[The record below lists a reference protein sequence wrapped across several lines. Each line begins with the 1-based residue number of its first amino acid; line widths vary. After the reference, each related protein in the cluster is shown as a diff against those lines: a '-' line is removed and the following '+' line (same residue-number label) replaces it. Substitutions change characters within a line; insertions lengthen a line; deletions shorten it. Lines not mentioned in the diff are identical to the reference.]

1 MVFGGFLK
9 RSLLISLAFVISVS
23 AVLPLLVSPVG
34 AANIND
40 ASPTDEAKSASYY
53 RTLRTCINNEMN
65 TTIQLTGSD
74 NGVAAPSKWFTDN
87 NAYGYV
93 FPDGKMDCKKIV
105 PLAMTLWGYGNDYSA
120 FLRILG
126 FTYNASDAKW
136 TVANRDNLRNKFD
149 SAIQAKYYGV
159 NFAGEPTQSG
169 AARYVM
175 FLNAFQKAC
184 NAKSLGAVS
193 AVTNTSYKAWL
204 NDSTAERGTQV
215 SEETANIPGT
225 KDGSYVYL
233 SKVDIIDP
241 ATGTKVQQAYAY
253 QASSTVTNAGWNGD
267 GATTNGD
274 VRMYGYHNAAVE
286 RSCHQIQ
293 KGITENADAFR
304 AWKQAN
310 PETVIVAPIDTPGTT
325 PGTPGVG
332 DETAPSCAIEG
343 IGWIVCP
350 AINALAYI
358 ADGSFNFL
366 ADSFLKTDPRVFNT
380 EDGTYK
386 AWAIMRNVANILFVI
401 AFLFIVFSQ
410 LTGVG
415 ISNYG
420 VKKMLPRIVVAAILV
435 NLSYFISQL
444 AIDVSNILGYSIRDV
459 FDSIVNQIREIPTGN
474 SAEEMSVLAAGDG
487 GFVSLAGS
495 ILAIAGGAAAL
506 YLMLSAFG
514 PILLAAVLALVL
526 IFFILLARQAIIVL
540 LVVLSPLAFV
550 AFLLPNTQSLF
561 KQWRKILTAM
571 LMLFPIIAL
580 VYGASALAST
590 LLGKSFSGIGGTD
603 SAMFGQIISAGILVL
618 PLFAV
623 PVLLKKSLDSVPEVG
638 KFANKWASK
647 GFAGVGGK
655 VREGS
660 RNSYV
665 GRGNAI
671 RKQGRQIYSDRK
683 FASNVSKG
691 GIGALAAKG
700 LAITPKGRYARN
712 TVGRIA
718 DEASEKAFENDIS
731 AMAVSLKNTHI
742 NPDTQIDDIAGEL
755 TSAIAS
761 GDKVKARA
769 AQSILLNSG
778 GAGLDT
784 LHRTLEAAS
793 TSNPNMRNSE
803 VGISL
808 RNALNNAGLKGKD
821 NALASF
827 AYDSENSLAQLR
839 QSSGTFKSLSSVELA
854 GQRKHVLED
863 AVKNN
868 AISPEQA
875 KAVLADNV
883 SKDMD
888 PSKKALFQA
897 VANLATPG
905 GTPPPPAAG
914 TGGTR
919 PPSGGPSPSSGGT
932 SAPSSAPGASF
943 TAGATPGSTTF
954 TQSTGGPSAPTGG
967 TQQTAGA
974 AASQPTEVIVNPA
987 TAAAD
992 GGLYRINSAGTPIR
1006 PRNSSKKN
1014 DGAPIGK
1021 KQAAIIDANADLIN
1035 GGARAQAAA
1044 AAAQAASLSRGET
1057 FDQAKAAADDAYR
1070 KNGGA

>member
-9 RSLLISLAFVISVS
+9 RSLLLSLAFVISVS
-23 AVLPLLVSPVG
+23 ALLPLFVSPVG

-93 FPDGKMDCKKIV
+93 YPSGKMDCKKIV
-105 PLAMTLWGYGNDYSA
+105 PLAMTLWGFGSDYSS
-120 FLRILG
+120 FLRTLG

-149 SAIQAKYYGV
+149 SAVQAKYYGI

-184 NAKSLGAVS
+184 NAKDLGAIS
-193 AVTNTSYKAWL
+193 SITNTSYRAWL
-204 NDSTAERGTQV
+204 GDSTSEKGTQV

-225 KDGSYVYL
+225 KDGSYVYFA
-233 SKVDIIDP
+233 KVYVIDP
-241 ATGTKVQQAYAY
+241 ATGARVEHGYAY
-253 QASSTVTNAGWNGD
+253 QASSSVTNAGWNGE
-267 GATTNGD
+267 GATSNGD

-293 KGITENADAFR
+293 KGISENAAAFL
-304 AWKQAN
+304 AWQRAN
-310 PETVIVAPIDTPGTT
+310 PETVVDVPVTT
-325 PGTPGVG
+325 PDTTAPGEP

-366 ADSFLKTDPRVFNT
+366 ADSFLRTDPRVFNT

-487 GFVSLAGS
+487 GFVTLAGS

-526 IFFILLARQAIIVL
+526 IFFILLARQAVIVL

-700 LAITPKGRYARN
+700 LAITPKGKYARS

-731 AMAVSLKNTHI
+731 AMAVSLKNTHN
-742 NPDTQIDDIAGEL
+742 NPDTQIDDVAAEL

-784 LHRTLEAAS
+784 LHRTLEAA
-793 TSNPNMRNSE
+793 TVSNPNMRNSE
-803 VGISL
+803 VGVSL
-808 RNALNNAGLKGKD
+808 RTALNNAGLKGKD

-827 AYDSENSLAQLR
+827 AYSDKSLSDLR
-839 QSSGTFKSLSSVELA
+839 QDRSTFKSLNSVELA
-854 GQRKHVLED
+854 GQRTHVLEE

-875 KAVLADNV
+875 QAVLADNV

-897 VANLATPG
+897 VANLASSG
-905 GTPPPPAAG
+905 GTTPPPAG
-914 TGGTR
+914 AGGTR
-919 PPSGGPSPSSGGT
+919 PPSGGPSSGGG
-932 SAPSSAPGASF
+932 SSAPTGGATF
-943 TAGATPGSTTF
+943 TAGATPGSTSF
-954 TQSTGGPSAPTGG
+954 TQPTGGPSAPTGG

-1044 AAAQAASLSRGET
+1044 AAAQAASLGRGET

>member
-1 MVFGGFLK
+1 
-9 RSLLISLAFVISVS
+9 
-23 AVLPLLVSPVG
+23 
-34 AANIND
+34 
-40 ASPTDEAKSASYY
+40 
-53 RTLRTCINNEMN
+53 
-65 TTIQLTGSD
+65 
-74 NGVAAPSKWFTDN
+74 
-87 NAYGYV
+87 
-93 FPDGKMDCKKIV
+93 
-105 PLAMTLWGYGNDYSA
+105 
-120 FLRILG
+120 
-126 FTYNASDAKW
+126 
-136 TVANRDNLRNKFD
+136 
-149 SAIQAKYYGV
+149 
-159 NFAGEPTQSG
+159 
-169 AARYVM
+169 
-175 FLNAFQKAC
+175 
-184 NAKSLGAVS
+184 
-193 AVTNTSYKAWL
+193 
-204 NDSTAERGTQV
+204 
-215 SEETANIPGT
+215 
-225 KDGSYVYL
+225 
-233 SKVDIIDP
+233 
-241 ATGTKVQQAYAY
+241 
-253 QASSTVTNAGWNGD
+253 
-267 GATTNGD
+267 
-274 VRMYGYHNAAVE
+274 
-286 RSCHQIQ
+286 
-293 KGITENADAFR
+293 
-304 AWKQAN
+304 
-310 PETVIVAPIDTPGTT
+310 
-325 PGTPGVG
+325 
-332 DETAPSCAIEG
+332 
-343 IGWIVCP
+343 
-350 AINALAYI
+350 
-358 ADGSFNFL
+358 
-366 ADSFLKTDPRVFNT
+366 
-380 EDGTYK
+380 
-386 AWAIMRNVANILFVI
+386 
-401 AFLFIVFSQ
+401 
-410 LTGVG
+410 
-415 ISNYG
+415 
-420 VKKMLPRIVVAAILV
+420 
-435 NLSYFISQL
+435 
-444 AIDVSNILGYSIRDV
+444 
-459 FDSIVNQIREIPTGN
+459 
-474 SAEEMSVLAAGDG
+474 
-487 GFVSLAGS
+487 
-495 ILAIAGGAAAL
+495 
-506 YLMLSAFG
+506 
-514 PILLAAVLALVL
+514 
-526 IFFILLARQAIIVL
+526 
-540 LVVLSPLAFV
+540 
-550 AFLLPNTQSLF
+550 
-561 KQWRKILTAM
+561 
-571 LMLFPIIAL
+571 LFPIIAL

-655 VREGS
+655 VRESS

-784 LHRTLEAAS
+784 LHKTLDAAS
-793 TSNPNMRNSE
+793 TSNPNMRGSE

-827 AYDSENSLAQLR
+827 AYDSEQSLSQLR
-839 QSSGTFKSLSSVELA
+839 QSSGTFKGLSSVELA

-875 KAVLADNV
+875 QAVLADNV

-897 VANLATPG
+897 VANLATPRG
-905 GTPPPPAAG
+905 TTPPPPAGG

-919 PPSGGPSPSSGGT
+919 PPFGGPTPTSGGT
-932 SAPSSAPGASF
+932 STPSGAPGATF
-943 TAGATPGSTTF
+943 AAGATAGSASF
-954 TQSTGGPSAPTGG
+954 TQPTGGPSTPTGG

-974 AASQPTEVIVNPA
+974 TASAQPTEVIVNPA

-1044 AAAQAASLSRGET
+1044 AAAQAASLGRGET

>member
-1 MVFGGFLK
+1 MVIGGFLK
-9 RSLLISLAFVISVS
+9 RSLLFALAFTISVS
-23 AVLPLLVSPVG
+23 AVLPLLTSPVG

-65 TTIQLTGSD
+65 TTIQLTGVD
-74 NGVAAPSKWFTDN
+74 NGVAPPSKWFTDN

-93 FPDGKMDCKKIV
+93 YKEGKMDCKAIV
-105 PLAMTLWGYGNDYSA
+105 PLAMTLWGFGKDYSS
-120 FLRILG
+120 FLKTLG
-126 FTYNASDAKW
+126 FTYDASSAKW

-149 SAIQAKYYGV
+149 SAVQAKYYGI

-184 NAKSLGAVS
+184 NAKDLGAVS
-193 AVTNTSYKAWL
+193 SVTNTSYRAWL
-204 NDSTAERGTQV
+204 GDSTAERGAQV

-225 KDGSYVYL
+225 KDGSYVYF
-233 SKVDIIDP
+233 SKVTIVDP
-241 ATGTKVQQAYAY
+241 VTKAKVEHAYAY
-253 QASSTVTNAGWNGD
+253 QASSSVTNAGWNGD
-267 GATTNGD
+267 GATTNGN

-286 RSCHQIQ
+286 RSCHEIQ
-293 KGITENADAFR
+293 KGITENVDAFL
-304 AWKQAN
+304 AWQRSN
-310 PETVIVAPIDTPGTT
+310 PETVVDVPITDTNTT
-325 PGTPGVG
+325 PPG
-332 DETAPSCAIEG
+332 EAESTAPSCAIEG
-343 IGWIVCP
+343 IGWVVCP
-350 AINALAYI
+350 AINALAAI

-366 ADSFLKTDPRVFNT
+366 ADSFLRTDPNLFNT

-386 AWAIMRNVANILFVI
+386 AWAIMRNLANILFVI

-435 NLSYFISQL
+435 NVSYFISQL

-459 FDSIVNQIREIPTGN
+459 FDSIVNQVREVPTGN

-495 ILAIAGGAAAL
+495 VLAIAGGAAAL

-526 IFFILLARQAIIVL
+526 IFFILLARQAIVVL

-580 VYGASALAST
+580 VYGGSSLVSA
-590 LLGKSFSGIGGTD
+590 LLGKSFTGIGEAGTS

-647 GFAGVGGK
+647 GFAGFGGK

-700 LAITPKGRYARN
+700 VAFTPKGKYARG

-731 AMAVSLKNTHI
+731 AMAVSLKNTHN
-742 NPDTQIDDIAGEL
+742 NPDTQIDDVAAEL

-784 LHRTLEAAS
+784 LHKTLEAAS
-793 TSNPNMRNSE
+793 TSNPAMRNSE
-803 VGISL
+803 VGVSL
-808 RNALNNAGLKGKD
+808 RTALNNAGLKSKD
-821 NALASF
+821 NAMATW
-827 AYDSENSLAQLR
+827 AYSDNTFESIRN
-839 QSSGTFKSLSSVELA
+839 GTATTTVQKPDGTTEVKKVSAIQGLNSVELA
-854 GQRKHVLED
+854 GQRGRVVEAAKHLITPD
-863 AVKNN
+863 
-868 AISPEQA
+868 QA
-875 KAVLADNV
+875 AAVLADNV

-888 PSKKALFQA
+888 PGKKALFEEIKA
-897 VANLATPG
+897 GKYYSGSATA
-905 GTPPPPAAG
+905 T
-914 TGGTR
+914 
-919 PPSGGPSPSSGGT
+919 PSPSGT
-932 SAPSSAPGASF
+932 STPSQGGVS
-943 TAGATPGSTTF
+943 TP
-954 TQSTGGPSAPTGG
+954 TGTPTPTGG
-967 TQQTAGA
+967 TQQTAGT
-974 AASQPTEVIVNPA
+974 AASNPTVTAPISTNIQPTEVTVNPA

-992 GGLYRINSAGTPIR
+992 GGLYRVNSAGTPIR
-1006 PRNSSKKN
+1006 PKNSSKKN
-1014 DGAPIGK
+1014 DGAPIGAR
-1021 KQAAIIDANADLIN
+1021 QAAIIDANADLIN

-1044 AAAQAASLSRGET
+1044 AAAQAASLGRGET

>member
-1 MVFGGFLK
+1 MVFNVFLK
-9 RSLLISLAFVISVS
+9 RSLLLSLAFVISVS

-40 ASPTDEAKSASYY
+40 ATPTDEAKSASYY

-74 NGVAAPSKWFTDN
+74 NGVAPPSKWFTDN

-93 FPDGKMDCKKIV
+93 FPEGKMDCKTIV
-105 PLAMTLWGYGNDYSA
+105 PKAMTLWGFGSDYSS
-120 FLRILG
+120 FLKTLG
-126 FTYNASDAKW
+126 FTYDASDAKW

-149 SAIQAKYYGV
+149 SAVQAKYYGI
-159 NFAGEPTQSG
+159 NFADEPTQSG
-169 AARYVM
+169 PARYVM
-175 FLNAFQKAC
+175 FLNVFQKAC
-184 NAKSLGAVS
+184 NAKNLGTVS
-193 AVTNTSYKAWL
+193 SVTNTSYKAWL
-204 NDSTAERGTQV
+204 NDSTADRGSEV
-215 SEETANIPGT
+215 SEEKANVPGT
-225 KDGSYVYL
+225 KDGSYVYF
-233 SKVDIIDP
+233 SKIDIVDP
-241 ATGTKVQQAYAY
+241 ATGAKVQQAYAY

-267 GATTNGD
+267 GATSNGN
-274 VRMYGYHNAAVE
+274 VRIYGYHNASVE

-293 KGITENADAFR
+293 KGITENATAFR
-304 AWKQAN
+304 AWQQAH
-310 PETVIVAPIDTPGTT
+310 PAAVIVAPIDTPGTT
-325 PGTPGVG
+325 PGGIT
-332 DETAPSCAIEG
+332 DEATAPSCTIEG

-459 FDSIVNQIREIPTGN
+459 FDGIVNQIREIPTGN

-487 GFVSLAGS
+487 GFVTLAGS
-495 ILAIAGGAAAL
+495 IIAIAGGAAAL
-506 YLMLSAFG
+506 YLMLSAFA

-623 PVLLKKSLDSVPEVG
+623 PILLKKSLDSVPEVG

-647 GFAGVGGK
+647 GFAGFGGK
-655 VREGS
+655 VREGN

-700 LAITPKGRYARN
+700 LAITPKGKYARS

-742 NPDTQIDDIAGEL
+742 NPDTQIDDIASEL
-755 TSAIAS
+755 TGAIAS

-793 TSNPNMRNSE
+793 TSNPAMRNSD
-803 VGISL
+803 VGVSL
-808 RNALNNAGLKGKD
+808 RTALNNAGLKGKD

-827 AYDSENSLAQLR
+827 AYNDAPLASLR
-839 QSSGTFKSLSSVELA
+839 QDKSTFKSLNSVELA
-854 GQRKHVLED
+854 GQRTHVLQD

-868 AISPEQA
+868 AITPQQA
-875 KAVLADNV
+875 QAVLADNV

-888 PSKKALFQA
+888 PTKKALFQA

-905 GTPPPPAAG
+905 GTTPPPAAG
-914 TGGTR
+914 GTGGPR
-919 PPSGGPSPSSGGT
+919 PPFGGPTPSSGGT
-932 SAPSSAPGASF
+932 SAPSSTPGATF
-943 TAGATPGSTTF
+943 TSGNTPGSTSF
-954 TQSTGGPSAPTGG
+954 TQPSGGPAAPTGG

-974 AASQPTEVIVNPA
+974 ATSQPTEVNVNPA

-992 GGLYRINSAGTPIR
+992 GGLYRVNSAGTPIR
-1006 PRNSSKKN
+1006 PKNSSKKN
-1014 DGAPIGK
+1014 DGAPIGAR
-1021 KQAAIIDANADLIN
+1021 QAAVIDANADLIN

-1044 AAAQAASLSRGET
+1044 AAAQAASLGRGET
-1057 FDQAKAAADDAYR
+1057 FDQAKAAADEAYR

>member
-9 RSLLISLAFVISVS
+9 RSLLLSLAFVMSVS

-40 ASPTDEAKSASYY
+40 VTPTDEAKSASYY

-65 TTIQLTGSD
+65 TTIQLTGSE
-74 NGVAAPSKWFTDN
+74 NGVAPPSKWFTDN

-93 FPDGKMDCKKIV
+93 YPEGKMDCKAIV
-105 PLAMTLWGYGNDYSA
+105 PKALTLWGFGNDYSS
-120 FLRILG
+120 FLRTLG
-126 FTYNASDAKW
+126 FSYNASDAKW

-149 SAIQAKYYGV
+149 SAVQAKYYGI

-215 SEETANIPGT
+215 PEETANIPGT
-225 KDGSYVYL
+225 KDGSYVYF
-233 SKVDIIDP
+233 SKVDTIDP
-241 ATGTKVQQAYAY
+241 TTGTKVQQAYAY
-253 QASSTVTNAGWNGD
+253 QASSAVTNPGWNGD
-267 GATTNGD
+267 GPTNGD

-293 KGITENADAFR
+293 KGITENANAFR
-304 AWKQAN
+304 AWKQAH

-325 PGTPGVG
+325 PGSGTT
-332 DETAPSCAIEG
+332 DETTPSCAIEG

-350 AINALAYI
+350 AINALAYV

-386 AWAIMRNVANILFVI
+386 AWAIMRNLANILFVI

-435 NLSYFISQL
+435 NVSYFISQL

-459 FDSIVNQIREIPTGN
+459 FDGVVNQIREIPTGN

-487 GFVSLAGS
+487 GFVTLAGS

-571 LMLFPIIAL
+571 LLLFPIIAL
-580 VYGASALAST
+580 VYGASSLVSV

-623 PVLLKKSLDSVPEVG
+623 PILLKKSLDSVPEVG

-647 GFAGVGGK
+647 GYAGFGGK

-700 LAITPKGRYARN
+700 LAITPKGQYARS

-742 NPDTQIDDIAGEL
+742 NPDTQIDDIAQEL
-755 TSAIAS
+755 TGAINS

-784 LHRTLEAAS
+784 LHRTLEAS
-793 TSNPNMRNSE
+793 SVSNPGMRNSE
-803 VGISL
+803 VGVSL

-827 AYDSENSLAQLR
+827 AYNDAPLASLR
-839 QSSGTFKSLSSVELA
+839 QDKSTFKNLNSVELA
-854 GQRKHVLED
+854 GQRTHILQD

-868 AISPEQA
+868 AITPQQA
-875 KAVLADNV
+875 QAVLADNV

-888 PSKKALFQA
+888 PTKKALFQA
-897 VANLATPG
+897 VANLASPG
-905 GTPPPPAAG
+905 GSTPPPAPG

-919 PPSGGPSPSSGGT
+919 PPFGGPPPSNGGG
-932 SAPSSAPGASF
+932 SASTG
-943 TAGATPGSTTF
+943 TAGTTFAAGSTLGTPTF
-954 TQSTGGPSAPTGG
+954 TQPTGG
-967 TQQTAGA
+967 TATGKTQQTSGA
-974 AASQPTEVIVNPA
+974 AASQPTEVIVDPT
-987 TAAAD
+987 TANAD
-992 GGLYRINSAGTPIR
+992 GGLYRVNSAGTPIR
-1006 PRNSSKKN
+1006 PKNSSKKN
-1014 DGAPIGK
+1014 DGAPIGA

-1044 AAAQAASLSRGET
+1044 AAAQAASLGRGET
-1057 FDQAKAAADDAYR
+1057 FDQAKAAADEAYR
-1070 KNGGA
+1070 KNGGV

>member
-9 RSLLISLAFVISVS
+9 RSLLLSLAFVMSVS

-40 ASPTDEAKSASYY
+40 ATPTDEAKSASYY

-65 TTIQLTGSD
+65 TTIQLTGSE
-74 NGVAAPSKWFTDN
+74 NGVAPPSKWFTDN

-93 FPDGKMDCKKIV
+93 YPEGKMDCKAIV
-105 PLAMTLWGYGNDYSA
+105 PKALTLWGFGNDYSS
-120 FLRILG
+120 FLRTLG
-126 FTYNASDAKW
+126 FSYNASDAKW

-149 SAIQAKYYGV
+149 SAVQAKYYGI

-215 SEETANIPGT
+215 PEETANIPGT
-225 KDGSYVYL
+225 KDGSYVYF
-233 SKVDIIDP
+233 SKVDTIDP
-241 ATGTKVQQAYAY
+241 TTGTKVQQAYAY
-253 QASSTVTNAGWNGD
+253 QASSAVTNPGWNGD
-267 GATTNGD
+267 GPTNGD

-293 KGITENADAFR
+293 KGITENANAFR
-304 AWKQAN
+304 AWKQAH

-325 PGTPGVG
+325 PGSGTT
-332 DETAPSCAIEG
+332 DETTPSCAIEG

-350 AINALAYI
+350 AINALAYV

-386 AWAIMRNVANILFVI
+386 AWAIMRNLANILFVI

-435 NLSYFISQL
+435 NVSYFISQL

-459 FDSIVNQIREIPTGN
+459 FDGVVNQIREIPTGN

-487 GFVSLAGS
+487 GFVTLAGS

-571 LMLFPIIAL
+571 LLLFPIIAL
-580 VYGASALAST
+580 VYGASSLVSV

-623 PVLLKKSLDSVPEVG
+623 PILLKKSLDSVPEVG

-647 GFAGVGGK
+647 GYAGFGGK

-700 LAITPKGRYARN
+700 LAITPKGKYARS

-784 LHRTLEAAS
+784 LHRTLEAS
-793 TSNPNMRNSE
+793 SVSNPGMRNSE
-803 VGISL
+803 VGVSL

-827 AYDSENSLAQLR
+827 AYNDAPLASLR
-839 QSSGTFKSLSSVELA
+839 QDKSTFKSLNSVELA
-854 GQRKHVLED
+854 GQRTHILQD

-868 AISPEQA
+868 AITPQQA
-875 KAVLADNV
+875 QAVLADNV

-888 PSKKALFQA
+888 PTKKALFQA
-897 VANLATPG
+897 VANLASPG
-905 GTPPPPAAG
+905 GPTPPPAPG

-919 PPSGGPSPSSGGT
+919 PPFGGPTPSNNGG
-932 SAPSSAPGASF
+932 
-943 TAGATPGSTTF
+943 
-954 TQSTGGPSAPTGG
+954 SAPTVAAGTTFAAG
-967 TQQTAGA
+967 PTPGTTGRTQQTSGA
-974 AASQPTEVIVNPA
+974 AASQPTEVIVDPT
-987 TAAAD
+987 TANAD
-992 GGLYRINSAGTPIR
+992 GGLYRVNSAGTPIR
-1006 PRNSSKKN
+1006 PKNSSKKN
-1014 DGAPIGK
+1014 DGAPIGA

-1044 AAAQAASLSRGET
+1044 AAAQAASLGRGET
-1057 FDQAKAAADDAYR
+1057 FDQAKAAADEAYR
-1070 KNGGA
+1070 KNGGV

>member
-9 RSLLISLAFVISVS
+9 RSLLISLAFVVSVS
-23 AVLPLLVSPVG
+23 AILPLFVSPVG

-40 ASPTDEAKSASYY
+40 ATPIDEAKSASYY

-65 TTIQLTGSD
+65 TSIQLTGSD

-93 FPDGKMDCKKIV
+93 YPEGKTDCKAIV
-105 PLAMTLWGYGNDYSA
+105 PKALTLWGFGNDYSS
-120 FLRILG
+120 FLKTLG

-136 TVANRDNLRNKFD
+136 TVANRDNLQTKFD
-149 SAIQAKYYGV
+149 FAVQGKYYGT

-175 FLNAFQKAC
+175 FFNAFQKAC
-184 NAKSLGAVS
+184 NAKSLGPVS

-204 NDSTAERGTQV
+204 NDSTAERGHEE
-215 SEETANIPGT
+215 SEEKASVPGT
-225 KDGSYVYL
+225 KDGAYVYF

-241 ATGTKVQQAYAY
+241 ASGTKVQQAYAY

-267 GATTNGD
+267 GANTNGN
-274 VRMYGYHNAAVE
+274 VRMYGYHNSAVE
-286 RSCHQIQ
+286 RTCHQIQ
-293 KGITENADAFR
+293 KGITENANAFR
-304 AWKQAN
+304 AWQQAN
-310 PETVIVAPIDTPGTT
+310 PETPIAAPIDTPGTT
-325 PGTPGVG
+325 PPGEA
-332 DETAPSCAIEG
+332 DATAPSCTIEG

-366 ADSFLKTDPRVFNT
+366 ADSFLKTDPKVFNT

-386 AWAIMRNVANILFVI
+386 AWAIMRNLANILFVI

-487 GFVSLAGS
+487 GFVTLAGS

-550 AFLLPNTQSLF
+550 AFLLPNTQPLF

-647 GFAGVGGK
+647 GFAGVSGK

-700 LAITPKGRYARN
+700 LAITPKGKYARS

-742 NPDTQIDDIAGEL
+742 NPDTQIDDIASEL
-755 TSAIAS
+755 TGAIAS

-784 LHRTLEAAS
+784 LHRTLDAAS
-793 TSNPNMRNSE
+793 TSNPNMRGSE

-827 AYDSENSLAQLR
+827 AYDSEQSLSQLR

-875 KAVLADNV
+875 QAVLADNV

-905 GTPPPPAAG
+905 GTTPPPPAGG

-919 PPSGGPSPSSGGT
+919 PPFGSPTPTNGGT
-932 SAPSSAPGASF
+932 SAPSGAPGATF
-943 TAGATPGSTTF
+943 TAGSTPGSTSF
-954 TQSTGGPSAPTGG
+954 TQPTGGPSAPTGG

-974 AASQPTEVIVNPA
+974 AASQPTEVNVNPA
-987 TAAAD
+987 TASAD
-992 GGLYRINSAGTPIR
+992 GGLYRVNSAGTPIR
-1006 PRNSSKKN
+1006 PKNSSKKN
-1014 DGAPIGK
+1014 DGAPIGA
-1021 KQAAIIDANADLIN
+1021 KQAAVIDANADLIN
-1035 GGARAQAAA
+1035 SGARAQAAA

-1057 FDQAKAAADDAYR
+1057 FDQAKAAADEAYR

>member
-9 RSLLISLAFVISVS
+9 RSLLISLAFVVSVS
-23 AVLPLLVSPVG
+23 AILPLFVSPVG

-40 ASPTDEAKSASYY
+40 ATPIDEAKSASYY

-65 TTIQLTGSD
+65 TSIQLTGSD

-93 FPDGKMDCKKIV
+93 YPEGKTDCKAIV
-105 PLAMTLWGYGNDYSA
+105 PKALTLWGFGNDYSS
-120 FLRILG
+120 FLKTLG

-136 TVANRDNLRNKFD
+136 TVANRDNLQTKFD
-149 SAIQAKYYGV
+149 FAVQGKYYGT

-184 NAKSLGAVS
+184 NAKSLGPVS

-204 NDSTAERGTQV
+204 NDSTAERGH
-215 SEETANIPGT
+215 EEGEEKASVPGT
-225 KDGSYVYL
+225 KDGAYVYF

-241 ATGTKVQQAYAY
+241 ASGTKVQQAYAY

-267 GATTNGD
+267 GANTNGN
-274 VRMYGYHNAAVE
+274 VRMYGYHNSAVE
-286 RSCHQIQ
+286 RTCHQIQ
-293 KGITENADAFR
+293 KGITENANAFR
-304 AWKQAN
+304 AWQQAN
-310 PETVIVAPIDTPGTT
+310 PETPIAAPIDTPGTT
-325 PGTPGVG
+325 PPGEA
-332 DETAPSCAIEG
+332 DATAPSCTIEG

-366 ADSFLKTDPRVFNT
+366 ADSFLKTDPKVFNT

-386 AWAIMRNVANILFVI
+386 AWAIMRNLANILFVI

-487 GFVSLAGS
+487 GFVTLAGS

-550 AFLLPNTQSLF
+550 AFLLPNTQPLF

-647 GFAGVGGK
+647 GFAGVSGK

-700 LAITPKGRYARN
+700 LAITPKGKYARS

-731 AMAVSLKNTHI
+731 AMAVSLKNTHN
-742 NPDTQIDDIAGEL
+742 NPDRQIDDIAGEL

-784 LHRTLEAAS
+784 LHRTLDAAS
-793 TSNPNMRNSE
+793 TSDSNMRNSE
-803 VGISL
+803 VGVSL
-808 RNALNNAGLKGKD
+808 RTALNNAGLKGKD
-821 NALASF
+821 NAMATW
-827 AYDSENSLAQLR
+827 AYSDNTFESIRN
-839 QSSGTFKSLSSVELA
+839 GTATTTVRKPDGTTEVKKVSAIQGLNSVELA
-854 GQRKHVLED
+854 NQRGRVIDAAKHLITPKQAED
-863 AVKNN
+863 
-868 AISPEQA
+868 
-875 KAVLADNV
+875 VLAENV
-883 SKDMD
+883 SKEMD
-888 PSKKALFQA
+888 PNKKALFEDIKA
-897 VANLATPG
+897 GKYYTGTAAAIPNSSSTSTPSG
-905 GTPPPPAAG
+905 GGTTPPPAG
-914 TGGTR
+914 T
-919 PPSGGPSPSSGGT
+919 
-932 SAPSSAPGASF
+932 PG
-943 TAGATPGSTTF
+943 
-954 TQSTGGPSAPTGG
+954 PTGG

-974 AASQPTEVIVNPA
+974 AFTTATSPTNTTPTQPTEVNVNPA
-987 TAAAD
+987 TASAD
-992 GGLYRINSAGTPIR
+992 GGLYRVNSAGTPIR
-1006 PRNSSKKN
+1006 PKNSSKKN
-1014 DGAPIGK
+1014 DGAPIGA
-1021 KQAAIIDANADLIN
+1021 KQAAVIDANADLIN
-1035 GGARAQAAA
+1035 SGARAQAAA

-1057 FDQAKAAADDAYR
+1057 FDQAKAAADEAYR